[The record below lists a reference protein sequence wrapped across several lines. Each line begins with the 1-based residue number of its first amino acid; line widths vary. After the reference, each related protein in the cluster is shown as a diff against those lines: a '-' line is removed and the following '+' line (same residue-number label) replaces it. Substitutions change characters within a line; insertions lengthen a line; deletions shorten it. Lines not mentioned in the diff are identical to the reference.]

1 MFDRESARANRL
13 RPLQDDQN
21 LSERHP
27 DAMRI
32 QQINAVDPRRAKNQ
46 REARMTSSNGAE
58 GRSQVDEPNS
68 AHLKVVAI
76 DGPAAAGKTT
86 VASHVAA
93 RLGAM
98 LFDTGALYR
107 AVTLAAL
114 RAGLADDDASALVN
128 LTRRIAIDVSP
139 PSVDDGRQLD
149 VRLNGEDVTWAI
161 RGEPVDSHVSA
172 ISAHAEVRQA
182 LLPIQRRIA
191 AGGPVVM
198 VGRDIGSV
206 VIPDAGVKIYLD
218 ASAEERARRRFQELV
233 NRGVETDY
241 ETVLQET
248 RARDAYDTSRAVS
261 PLRIAPGADV
271 VATDGH
277 EIDEV
282 VDKIVDIAQR
292 RWQEAGISTASA
304 GAR

>member
-1 MFDRESARANRL
+1 
-13 RPLQDDQN
+13 
-21 LSERHP
+21 
-27 DAMRI
+27 
-32 QQINAVDPRRAKNQ
+32 
-46 REARMTSSNGAE
+46 MTSSNGA
-58 GRSQVDEPNS
+58 GGHSQVDEPNS
-68 AHLKVVAI
+68 LHLKVVAI

-107 AVTLAAL
+107 AVTLAAM
-114 RAGLADDDASALVN
+114 RSGITDDDAAALAN

-149 VRLNGEDVTWAI
+149 VHLNGEDVTWAI

-172 ISAHAEVRQA
+172 ISAHGEVRQA

-191 AGGPVVM
+191 AGGPVVI

-218 ASAEERARRRFQELV
+218 ASAEERARRRFQELAA
-233 NRGVETDY
+233 RGVETDY
-241 ETVLQET
+241 ETVLRET
-248 RARDAYDTSRAVS
+248 RARDAYDSNRAVS

-271 VATDGH
+271 VATNGH
-277 EIDEV
+277 TIDEV
-282 VDKIVDIAQR
+282 VDLIVDIAHR
-292 RWQEAGISTASA
+292 RWQETGVSTASA